1 MAKKKMGTA
10 GAGDMRLVTTGKPP
24 RKVKDE
30 DPTEARS
37 IRLPRSVLDV
47 LDVAAAVS
55 DERIGDFV
63 ATAITERVRRL
74 EEKRG
79 EPFPRKDAKR

>member
-1 MAKKKMGTA
+1 M
-10 GAGDMRLVTTGKPP
+10 DES
-24 RKVKDE
+24 RKE
-30 DPTEARS
+30 AIEARS

-63 ATAITERVRRL
+63 ATAIMERVRRL

-79 EPFPRKDAKR
+79 EPFPRKDPKK